1 MFLIYN
7 IDIIRYIILYAYL
20 DWEITSCQHVL
31 NCAIT
36 FALYVGS
43 ATRVFT
49 SAAAL
54 WLAQVTRK
62 YEKNIGKS
70 SKRHWHERTSSIHD
84 LILENYET
92 TLLE

>member
-1 MFLIYN
+1 MHILIGKSPHVNMFSI
-7 IDIIRYIILYAYL
+7 
-20 DWEITSCQHVL
+20 
-31 NCAIT
+31 CAIT